1 MNMNEKFLQGYIK
14 QIHSK
19 SISLLYFLSLRMIVD
34 NFYIENAKFLISIES
49 LLFVAVVLILQ
60 SMKESHEVRKYI
72 FELIKTKTDEAIEKL
87 NCIESAL
94 KKKIFF
100 INSGLV
106 LIQMSFIFVLID
118 VIIKNI

>member
-1 MNMNEKFLQGYIK
+1 MNIKFLQGYIK

-49 LLFVAVVLILQ
+49 LLFIAVVLILQ

-72 FELIKTKTDEAIEKL
+72 FELIKIKTDEAIEKL
-87 NCIESAL
+87 SCIESAL

-100 INSGLV
+100 INSALV